1 MVLFRKLWLGYMGL
15 KKVPYWISGLLTLEY
30 VGVGRLQ
37 LHHDRATNFNIMF
50 IAQVATS
57 VPICL
62 LGLRLSISI
71 AFVFFLRSTLDL
83 SNNVMEGRLPG
94 FLSRLTRLQRLFLDN
109 NHFSGELRVVYSR
122 LERLVYVRS
131 NLNAPWHAV
140 RIEPEVFSTAC
151 HMTLVTRTPSRI
163 QCDCQLP
170 LLVQVSTT

>member
-1 MVLFRKLWLGYMGL
+1 MGL

-30 VGVGRLQ
+30 VGAGRLQ
-37 LHHDRATNFNIMF
+37 LHHDHATNFNIMF
-50 IAQVATS
+50 IDQVATS
-57 VPICL
+57 VSMCL
-62 LGLRLSISI
+62 LRLRLSTSM
-71 AFVFFLRSTLDL
+71 AFVFFPSLCSTLDL

-140 RIEPEVFSTAC
+140 WIEPEVFSTAC
-151 HMTLVTRTPSRI
+151 HMTLVTRTASRI